1 MTAPSGMDALS
12 GLWRQAGGEAE
23 ALNDITLT
31 GEDPALPS
39 IFRVGTA
46 AQATIGAASL
56 AAAEV
61 WRARTG
67 RRQKVALDM
76 RAAAVAFR
84 SELYTHVVGKPREE
98 HWADVSGYYR
108 TRDDRWIQLH
118 CQYPHLRAGVLK
130 VLGVEDD
137 RAQVTAAVAEWDGL
151 ALETRCREDK
161 LCVALIRSPEEWAAH
176 PQAQAVAT
184 LPVFEITKIGEAP
197 PEPLPAGADRPL
209 SGIKVLDLTKVLAGP
224 VCGRTLAS
232 HGAQVLRIGAR
243 HLPVLVPLA
252 MDTGLGKRSAFI
264 DLRAETDRA
273 TLRELALSADVF
285 AQGYRP
291 GTISGFGFGPE
302 ELAALRP
309 GIVYVTLSAYGH
321 EGPWR
326 TWRGFDSLTQS
337 ASGICHEGMMAAG
350 TGQPHPLPC
359 QALDHGTGYLA
370 AFGAMMALK
379 RRAEEGGSWMVRV
392 SLAQTGRWIDGLGR
406 MEGLHLA
413 KPKENEIADL
423 LEVHDSPYGKV
434 SHVKPPETLSE
445 TPARWDSGPVPVG
458 HNEAAWV

>member
-1 MTAPSGMDALS
+1 MTVPSGMDALA
-12 GLWRQAGGEAE
+12 GLWSIGGGEAE

-67 RRQKVALDM
+67 QRQKVSLSM
-76 RAAAVAFR
+76 RDAAVSFR

-98 HWADVSGYYR
+98 HWADVSGYYK

-130 VLGVEDD
+130 VLGCDD
-137 RAQVTAAVAEWDGL
+137 DKAQVTAAVAKWDGL
-151 ALETRCREDK
+151 ALETRCREDR
-161 LCVALIRSPEEWAAH
+161 LCVALIRSPEEWAEH
-176 PQAQAVAT
+176 PQAKAVAG
-184 LPVFEITKIGEAP
+184 LPVFEIIKIGEAP
-197 PEPLPAGADRPL
+197 PEPLPKGGERPL
-209 SGIKVLDLTKVLAGP
+209 SGVKVLDLTKVLAGP

-232 HGAQVLRIGAR
+232 HGAQVMRIGAK

-252 MDTGLGKRSAFI
+252 MDTGLGKRSAFV
-264 DLRAETDRA
+264 DLREEKERE
-273 TLRELALSADVF
+273 TLREMARTGDVF

-291 GTISGFGFGPE
+291 GTMSGFGLGPE
-302 ELAALRP
+302 DLAAIRP
-309 GIVYVTLSAYGH
+309 GIVYVSLSAYGH
-321 EGPWR
+321 EGPWK

-350 TGQPHPLPC
+350 TGKPHPLPC
-359 QALDHGTGYLA
+359 QALDHGAGYLA

-406 MEGLHLA
+406 MDGLHLA
-413 KPKENEIADL
+413 KPKEDEIADL
-423 LEVHDSPYGKV
+423 IEVHDSPFGKV
-434 SHVKPPETLSE
+434 SHVKSPEIMSE
-445 TPARWDSGPVPVG
+445 TPARWDTGPVPVG
-458 HNEAAWV
+458 HNEAGWV

>member
-1 MTAPSGMDALS
+1 MKAPSGMDALAD
-12 GLWRQAGGEAE
+12 LWSIGGGEAE
-23 ALNDITLT
+23 ALDDISLT

-39 IFRVGTA
+39 IFRVGTT
-46 AQATIGAASL
+46 AQATIGSASL

-67 RRQKVALDM
+67 RRQRVSLSM
-76 RAAAVAFR
+76 RDAAVSFR
-84 SELYTHVVGKPREE
+84 SELYTHIVGKPREE
-98 HWADVSGYYR
+98 HWADVSGYYE
-108 TRDDRWIQLH
+108 TRDGRWIQLH

-130 VLGVEDD
+130 VLGVADD
-137 RAQVTAAVAEWDGL
+137 KAAVTAAVAEWDGL

-176 PQAQAVAT
+176 PQAQAVAS
-184 LPVFEITKIGEAP
+184 LPLFEIVKIGEAP
-197 PEPLPAGADRPL
+197 PEPLPEGADRPL
-209 SGIKVLDLTKVLAGP
+209 SGVKVLDLTKVLAGP

-232 HGAQVLRIGAR
+232 HGAQVIRIGAK

-264 DLRAETDRA
+264 DLREEADLA
-273 TLRELALSADVF
+273 TLREMARTADVF

-291 GTISGFGFGPE
+291 GTISGFGLGPE
-302 ELAALRP
+302 ELATLRP

-321 EGPWR
+321 EGPWSS
-326 TWRGFDSLTQS
+326 WRGFDSLTQS

-350 TGQPHPLPC
+350 TGKPHPLPC

-370 AFGAMMALK
+370 AFGAMMALR

-406 MEGLHLA
+406 VDGLHLS
-413 KPKENEIADL
+413 KPKEDEIADL
-423 LEVHDSPYGKV
+423 LEVHDSPHGKV
-434 SHVKPPETLSE
+434 SHVRSPEILSE
-445 TPARWDSGPVPVG
+445 TPARWDTGPVPIG

>member
-1 MTAPSGMDALS
+1 VTIPSGMDALS
-12 GLWRQAGGEAE
+12 DIWSVAGGDVA
-23 ALNDITLT
+23 ALDDITLT
-31 GEDPALPS
+31 GEDPVLPS

-56 AAAEV
+56 AAGEV

-67 RRQKVALDM
+67 ARQQVSLSM
-76 RAAAVAFR
+76 RDAAVSFR
-84 SELYTHVVGKPREE
+84 SELYTHIVGKPREE

-108 TRDDRWIQLH
+108 TRDDRWVQLH

-130 VLGVEDD
+130 VLGCDDD
-137 RAQVTAAVAEWDGL
+137 RAQVTAAVAKWDGL
-151 ALETRCREDK
+151 ALETRCREDR
-161 LCVALIRSPEEWAAH
+161 LCVALIRSPEEWAEH
-176 PQAQAVAT
+176 PQAKAVAG
-184 LPVFEITKIGEAP
+184 LPVFEIIKIGEAP
-197 PEPLPAGADRPL
+197 PEPLPDAADRPL
-209 SGIKVLDLTKVLAGP
+209 SGVKVLDLTKVLAGP

-232 HGAQVLRIGAR
+232 HGAQVIRIGAK

-252 MDTGLGKRSAFI
+252 MDTGLGKRSAFV
-264 DLRAETDRA
+264 DLRDAAERE
-273 TLRELALSADVF
+273 TLRGMARTADVF

-291 GTISGFGFGPE
+291 GTMSGFGLGPE

-309 GIVYVTLSAYGH
+309 GIVYVSLSAYGH
-321 EGPWR
+321 EGPWK

-350 TGQPHPLPC
+350 TGKPHPLPC
-359 QALDHGTGYLA
+359 QALDHGAGYLA

-406 MEGLHLA
+406 ADGLHLT
-413 KPKENEIADL
+413 KPKEEEIADL
-423 LEVHDSPYGKV
+423 LEVHDSPFGKV
-434 SHVKPPETLSE
+434 SHVKSPEIMSLTS
-445 TPARWDSGPVPVG
+445 PRWESGPVPVG
-458 HNEAAWV
+458 HHPAAWV

>member
-1 MTAPSGMDALS
+1 MAVPSGMDALADIWS
-12 GLWRQAGGEAE
+12 IGGGGAE
-23 ALNDITLT
+23 ALDDITLT

-39 IFRVGTA
+39 IFRVGTV

-56 AAAEV
+56 ATAEV

-67 RRQKVALDM
+67 QRQRVSLSM
-76 RAAAVAFR
+76 RDAAVSFR
-84 SELYTHVVGKPREE
+84 SELYTHIVGKPREE
-98 HWADVSGYYR
+98 HWADVSGYYK

-130 VLGVEDD
+130 VLGCDD
-137 RAQVTAAVAEWDGL
+137 DKNQVAAAVAKWDGL

-161 LCVALIRSPEEWAAH
+161 LCVALIRSPEEWAEH
-176 PQAQAVAT
+176 PQARAVAG
-184 LPVFEITKIGEAP
+184 LPLMEIVKIGEAP
-197 PEPLPAGADRPL
+197 PEPLPEGADRPL
-209 SGIKVLDLTKVLAGP
+209 SGVKVLDLTKVLAGP

-232 HGAQVLRIGAR
+232 HGAQVMRIGAR

-252 MDTGLGKRSAFI
+252 MDTGLGKRSAFV
-264 DLRAETDRA
+264 DLREAGERE
-273 TLRELALSADVF
+273 TLREMARTTDVF

-291 GTISGFGFGPE
+291 GTISGFGLGPE

-321 EGPWR
+321 EGPWK

-350 TGQPHPLPC
+350 TGKPHPLPC

-392 SLAQTGRWIDGLGR
+392 SLAQTGRWIDALGR
-406 MEGLHLA
+406 VDGLHLA
-413 KPKENEIADL
+413 KPKEAEIADL
-423 LEVHDSPYGKV
+423 LEVHDSPFGKV
-434 SHVKPPETLSE
+434 SHIKSPEILSA
-445 TPARWDSGPVPVG
+445 TPARWDTGPVPIG

>member
-1 MTAPSGMDALS
+1 MAVPSGMEALS
-12 GLWRQAGGEAE
+12 DIWTRAGGDAE

-31 GEDPALPS
+31 GEDPVLPS
-39 IFRVGTA
+39 IYRVGTA

-56 AAAEV
+56 AAAEL

-67 RRQKVALDM
+67 RRQQVSLAM
-76 RAAAVAFR
+76 RDAAVSFR
-84 SELYTHVVGKPREE
+84 GELYTHVVGKPREE
-98 HWADVSGYYR
+98 HWADVSGYYK
-108 TRDDRWIQLH
+108 TRDDRWVQLH

-130 VLGVEDD
+130 VLGCDDD
-137 RAQVTAAVAEWDGL
+137 RAQVTAAVAKWDGQ
-151 ALETRCREDK
+151 ALETRCREDR

-176 PQAQAVAT
+176 PQAQAVAK
-184 LPVFEITKIGEAP
+184 LPLLEIIKIGDAA
-197 PEPLPAGADRPL
+197 PEPLPEGGDRPL
-209 SGIKVLDLTKVLAGP
+209 SGVKMLDLTKVLAGP
-224 VCGRTLAS
+224 VCGRTMAS
-232 HGAQVLRIGAR
+232 HGAQVMRIGAR

-252 MDTGLGKRSAFI
+252 MDTGIGKRSAFI
-264 DLRAETDRA
+264 DLREESDRA
-273 TLRELALSADVF
+273 TLRDLARDADVF

-302 ELAALRP
+302 DLAALRP

-321 EGPWR
+321 EGPWSS
-326 TWRGFDSLTQS
+326 WRGFDSLTQS
-337 ASGICHEGMMAAG
+337 ASGICHEGMLAAG

-406 MEGLHLA
+406 ADGLHLT
-413 KPKENEIADL
+413 KPKEHEITDL

-434 SHVKPPETLSE
+434 SHVRSPEILSE
-445 TPARWDSGPVPVG
+445 TPARWDSGPVPIG
-458 HNEAAWV
+458 HNEPVWV

>member
-1 MTAPSGMDALS
+1 MTAPSGMDALAD
-12 GLWRQAGGEAE
+12 LWSIGGGEVE

-61 WRARTG
+61 WRARSG
-67 RRQKVALDM
+67 QRQHVSLSM
-76 RAAAVAFR
+76 RDAAVSFR
-84 SELYTHVVGKPREE
+84 SELYTHIVGKPREE
-98 HWADVSGYYR
+98 HWADVSGYYQ
-108 TRDDRWIQLH
+108 TRDNRWIQLH

-130 VLGVEDD
+130 VLGCEDD
-137 RAQVTAAVAEWDGL
+137 REQVTAAVAKWDGL
-151 ALETRCREDK
+151 ALETRCREVR
-161 LCVALIRSPEEWAAH
+161 LCVALIRSPEEWAEH
-176 PQAQAVAT
+176 PQAKAVAA
-184 LPVFEITKIGEAP
+184 LPVFEIVKIGEAP
-197 PEPLPAGADRPL
+197 PEPLPDGADRPL
-209 SGIKVLDLTKVLAGP
+209 SGVKVLDLTKVLAGP

-232 HGAQVLRIGAR
+232 HGAQVIRIGAK

-252 MDTGLGKRSAFI
+252 MDTGLGKRSAFV
-264 DLRAETDRA
+264 DLRDTGERE
-273 TLRELALSADVF
+273 TLREMARTADVF

-291 GTISGFGFGPE
+291 GTMSSFGLGPE
-302 ELAALRP
+302 DLASIRP
-309 GIVYVTLSAYGH
+309 GIVYVSLSAYGH
-321 EGPWR
+321 EGPWK

-350 TGQPHPLPC
+350 TGKPHPLPC
-359 QALDHGTGYLA
+359 QALDHGAGYLA

-392 SLAQTGRWIDGLGR
+392 SLAQTGRWINGLGR
-406 MEGLHLA
+406 MDGLHLA
-413 KPKENEIADL
+413 KPKEDEITDL

-434 SHVKPPETLSE
+434 SHVKSPEILSA
-445 TPARWDSGPVPVG
+445 TPARWDTGPVPVG